1 MKNLKDQLDEMYSKI
16 YSVCDDEGSDDVLD
30 LLNDVC
36 AQEGVDEIS
45 ERYFDDAQLTDEEAT
60 RLLEVFEIVLDEIS

>member
-30 LLNDVC
+30 LLDNVRE
-36 AQEGVDEIS
+36 QEEVEEIS
-45 ERYFDDAQLTDEEAT
+45 DRYFDDAQLTDEEAT